1 MKPAH
6 RATLLGVFS
15 ESCTKLFE
23 AYGVSLLKD
32 EASRDHG
39 MEEVS
44 MVGVIGFTHPK
55 LRGSLVLAAA
65 EAPLQASNH
74 VTAPP
79 RDWIA
84 ELANQLLG
92 RAKNRLLAY
101 DIELQMSTPLALA
114 GSRIRLVSTEHGM
127 EPEVFTTPSG
137 GVVAVW
143 LDAEAREDLELIE
156 RSTAPEVA
164 NEGELMLF

>member
-1 MKPAH
+1 MKEEH
-6 RATLLGVFS
+6 RRTLLGVIS
-15 ESCTKLFE
+15 DSCSKLFE
-23 AYGVSLLKD
+23 AYGVSLTRQPF
-32 EASRDHG
+32 EAGHAL
-39 MEEVS
+39 EEVS

-65 EAPLQASNH
+65 EAPLRASNH

-101 DIELQMSTPLALA
+101 DLELQMSTPLALA
-114 GSRIRLVSTEHGM
+114 GSHIRLVNSERGM
-127 EPEVFTTPSG
+127 EPEIFTTPAG

-143 LDAEAREDLELIE
+143 FDGEASADLELVE
-156 RSTAPEVA
+156 RSSAPEVA